1 MRRHK
6 IKDIVEG
13 ITGTLFCLVLFA
25 MFSCTSDRDQY
36 GENLEII
43 DFGIVQQTRATDSS
57 FENGD
62 KIGIYAVESGQSFQV
77 SGNYADNRQYT
88 YQNGKLQPVT
98 QNDRIYGVK
107 GKSYVYHAYY
117 PYQSGINPSSVI
129 LDATN
134 ITTKTR
140 PLWSMQNSGNAS
152 SVQFAFTNIFALIE
166 VNINETSDKITSGN
180 ILNKYPKVT
189 MNMCSNTLTT
199 VKQNPTSVPLSL
211 YSSSNSNSTFRAFL
225 PSGNVIASGDELFA
239 FKTSSSESKTFYA
252 TKDITTVAGEKN
264 LFSNSLGGILDQGN
278 IHSWR

>member
-88 YQNGKLQPVT
+88 YQNGKLSRRMT
-98 QNDRIYGVK
+98 GSTELRVK
-107 GKSYVYHAYY
+107 AMYTT
-117 PYQSGINPSSVI
+117 PII
-129 LDATN
+129 LTSQGLTLA
-134 ITTKTR
+134 
-140 PLWSMQNSGNAS
+140 PLLWMQ
-152 SVQFAFTNIFALIE
+152 QT
-166 VNINETSDKITSGN
+166 
-180 ILNKYPKVT
+180 
-189 MNMCSNTLTT
+189 
-199 VKQNPTSVPLSL
+199 
-211 YSSSNSNSTFRAFL
+211 
-225 PSGNVIASGDELFA
+225 
-239 FKTSSSESKTFYA
+239 
-252 TKDITTVAGEKN
+252 
-264 LFSNSLGGILDQGN
+264 
-278 IHSWR
+278 